1 MKCSVLGNIP
11 GKDSCTHSRDQTSG
25 WILPTIAVSSSSSLK
40 RGSACCCAAISYLRY
55 YHIPLSPLIHASL
68 SLPFVLAPR
77 PFPARAR
84 AHFHLPAGPH
94 RETLSPFTGA
104 WKMRV
109 LLAGA
114 LLAIRIYVPCPVTDT
129 FYAFS
134 TLRSS
139 RQRWIFSADASPFGV
154 KREVS
159 DRVRPQDHAWVIAA
173 WESTKCVD
181 PIARALEK

>member
-1 MKCSVLGNIP
+1 MTRNVKRNAAFSATFQAKMCNHTRDAANVCVLLANI
-11 GKDSCTHSRDQTSG
+11 
-25 WILPTIAVSSSSSLK
+25 VSSSLSLTCLV
-40 RGSACCCAAISYLRY
+40 APYVAISYLRY
-55 YHIPLSPLIHASL
+55 YHIPRLPLVHSSL

-77 PFPARAR
+77 TFLPPFRAY
-84 AHFHLPAGPH
+84 FHLPVGPH

-109 LLAGA
+109 LLVGT

-139 RQRWIFSADASPFGV
+139 RQHWIPSADA
-154 KREVS
+154 
-159 DRVRPQDHAWVIAA
+159 ATLLA
-173 WESTKCVD
+173 
-181 PIARALEK
+181 